1 MVFRQKRRDSEV
13 NGGVKAWLSRC
24 FEVVASAGSREFVVS
39 AKPGW
44 CDSKPFVNGDP
55 WVVISGDPARAS
67 AQELLRSRFCTAW
80 NEWYATVKSSAMSD
94 ENARSCCSFVCS
106 LRKPLCPRF
115 SGLSIFSTYRVD
127 NAGA

>member
-44 CDSKPFVNGDP
+44 CDSKPFVNRDP

-67 AQELLRSRFCTAW
+67 AQQILYGVERVVRDCKELCHVGRECQVMLFVSVIPQ
-80 NEWYATVKSSAMSD
+80 EAT
-94 ENARSCCSFVCS
+94 
-106 LRKPLCPRF
+106 LP
-115 SGLSIFSTYRVD
+115 SIFRVIYFQYLSCRQCWRVMVRE
-127 NAGA
+127 

>member
-24 FEVVASAGSREFVVS
+24 FEVVASAGSGEFVVYAQS
-39 AKPGW
+39 GW
-44 CDSKPFVNGDP
+44 CDSKPFVNSDA
-55 WVVISGDPARAS
+55 WLAISGDPARAS
-67 AQELLRSRFCTAW
+67 VPELLRSRFCTAW
-80 NEWYATVKSSAMSD
+80 NELYATVKSSAMSD

>member
-24 FEVVASAGSREFVVS
+24 FEVVDSAGSGEFVVYAQS
-39 AKPGW
+39 GW
-44 CDSKPFVNGDP
+44 CDSKPFVNSDA
-55 WVVISGDPARAS
+55 WLAISGDPARAS
-67 AQELLRSRFCTAW
+67 VPELLRSRFCTAW

-94 ENARSCCSFVCS
+94 ENAMSCCSFVCS